1 MSVMRVPLYL
11 SHLYVYQYD
20 YRPYMSY
27 KNDVPQAKATPSK
40 IAFKVPL
47 RLYAE
52 RTFYIILHVNIYL
65 INFYHSSKQLL

>member
-1 MSVMRVPLYL
+1 
-11 SHLYVYQYD
+11 
-20 YRPYMSY
+20 MSY

-52 RTFYIILHVNIYL
+52 RTSTESTSITHLSNYYD
-65 INFYHSSKQLL
+65 Y

>member
-27 KNDVPQAKATPSK
+27 KNDVPQAEATPSK

-52 RTFYIILHVNIYL
+52 RTSTESTSITHLSNYYD
-65 INFYHSSKQLL
+65 Y

>member
-27 KNDVPQAKATPSK
+27 KNDVPQAKATPM
-40 IAFKVPL
+40 
-47 RLYAE
+47 
-52 RTFYIILHVNIYL
+52 NI
-65 INFYHSSKQLL
+65 FDKDQGGTAVW